1 MNNRTR
7 AQLQYLAYVK
17 AKFPRLY
24 KAAVIK
30 GGQLSGLG
38 ITQAEMLA
46 EQDLFAEPVSSS
58 TSTTPWY
65 QSMLTSAID
74 TIKELAPA
82 YVGIQQAKTCI
93 SVNTERARQGLPPID
108 CAAAGMTAQAQLNV
122 GVSKEIQYMMIGG
135 LVLVGVYMF
144 TRKR

>member
-1 MNNRTR
+1 MDNRTR
-7 AQLQYLAYVK
+7 SQLQFLAYVK
-17 AKFPRLY
+17 AKYPNLY
-24 KAAVIK
+24 KIAVKK

-46 EQDLFAEPVSSS
+46 EQDAFAEPVAT
-58 TSTTPWY
+58 TSMPWY
-65 QSMLTSAID
+65 SSMLNSAIE

-93 SVNTERARQGLPPID
+93 DVNAARARQGLPPVD
-108 CAAAGMTAQAQLNV
+108 CAAAGLTPQAQVNV
-122 GVSKEIQYMMIGG
+122 GVSKEIQYLMIGG